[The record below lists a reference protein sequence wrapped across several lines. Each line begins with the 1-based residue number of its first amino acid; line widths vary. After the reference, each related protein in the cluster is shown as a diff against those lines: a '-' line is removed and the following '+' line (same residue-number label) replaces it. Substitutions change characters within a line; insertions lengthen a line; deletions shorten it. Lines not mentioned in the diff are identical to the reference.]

1 MRNNCCKRL
10 FAAALAALLALFCS
24 LPALA
29 QEGLESP
36 APEKSN
42 GQLLAEAGPEAGES
56 SAGETPEEAPTPE
69 AEPSSTPEEAP
80 PADQAQDSVLA
91 PGSVYQA
98 SGQVL
103 RMGTHEAYMPGV
115 QGNQFFPSQVM
126 SRAEIAQ
133 TLYNLLKEKPENPSC
148 QYSDVDESHAYYA
161 PIAALAE
168 LGLMTGGGDGRFN
181 PDGRLSRAEFAVIL
195 GRCFETEEGEI
206 NYSDVGED
214 HWAYTAIASA
224 TAKGWMSGP
233 GDGSFRPTREI
244 TRIEVAKV
252 LNVALERT
260 GEGFAADRDTQEF
273 QDVPMD
279 HWGFLH
285 AAEAADPEEEPDP
298 TPVPDPEPTPESTP
312 TPAPS
317 PTVTPGVPSG
327 FKVGGQV
334 RVTSDDGLNVRSGPG
349 TGFSVVTAVAYRAIM
364 TITDVSKYPW
374 VGVKTSNGQSGYSL
388 ADFLEPY
395 TPGSDPTPPP
405 VSNGTLSAASLTI
418 PQYMSAR
425 LDAKS
430 DTSISGAQWTSSNPD
445 VAYVGY
451 TIDFSSKKQCATVYA
466 KSPGSATLTFGSGGS
481 KATCTVTV
489 TAPQAVRFAYGD
501 GNSVGV
507 NTSFDLVAITDES
520 RDEVRFEIV
529 DGPAPGSYT
538 SSSYQTET
546 QVSTLGLPD
555 NRVRVFRRPV
565 SFGAAGLYTIRAYSN
580 SGDGYSSD
588 YYTFTLQVTSNNDP
602 LATTDDARQVSGLM
616 LRNLTSFEGFVP
628 EIEDDV
634 LVSGNPTVGYG
645 YVVRVNEN
653 FYNNLTE
660 VEAYACLANMINN
673 GTYGK
678 TVDSFRR
685 SFNIKMSQGNF
696 DAMASMVYNL
706 GPNSITNTSE
716 FETPHV
722 ILNMVAPPMDASSSN
737 PYAGIMNVKDT
748 DVYSQPD
755 YTSKKSAEDV
765 PQGTNVSVVDVYT
778 NISRTRRDVWYRV
791 VYTGGSGWVPS
802 GYIKL
807 DGNLTRDLY
816 YADTTSLA
824 NEFLQWHT
832 AGGSHVEGLVW
843 RRLSECKTFFF
854 ADYEDY
860 NGSSNFTINKYG
872 FRFPSCEADL
882 DRR

>member
-1 MRNNCCKRL
+1 MRNISCKRL
-10 FAAALAALLALFCS
+10 LTAMLAALFVLLCP
-24 LPALA
+24 LTVLA
-29 QEGLESP
+29 QEGEASP
-36 APEKSN
+36 S
-42 GQLLAEAGPEAGES
+42 PEADGGQPYVEAVSEGQES
-56 SAGETPEEAPTPE
+56 SAGEEPAQPDEEPEEAPE
-69 AEPSSTPEEAP
+69 AS
-80 PADQAQDSVLA
+80 QAQNSALA
-91 PGSVYQA
+91 LGGVYQA

-115 QGNQFFPSQVM
+115 RGDRFFPNQVM
-126 SRAEIAQ
+126 TRAEIAQ
-133 TLYNLLKEKPENPSC
+133 TLYNLLKDKPENPSC
-148 QYSDVDESHAYYA
+148 QYSDVDEGHAYYA

-168 LGLMTGGGDGRFN
+168 LNLMTGGGDGRFN
-181 PDGRLSRAEFAVIL
+181 PEGRLSRAEFAVIL

-214 HWAYTAIASA
+214 HWAYEAIASA
-224 TAKGWMSGP
+224 TAKEWMSGP

-252 LNVALERT
+252 LNVALGRT
-260 GEGFAADRDTQEF
+260 GEGFAADRDVQEF

-298 TPVPDPEPTPESTP
+298 TPEPDPDPTPAPTPEP

-317 PTVTPGVPSG
+317 PSGDPNVPSG

-334 RVTSDDGLNVRSGPG
+334 RVTSDNGLNVRSGPG
-349 TGFSVVTAVAYRAIM
+349 TGFSIVTAAAYRAVM
-364 TITDVSKYPW
+364 TITDVSSYPW
-374 VGVKTSNGQSGYSL
+374 VGVKTSGGQSGYSL

-405 VSNGTLSAASLTI
+405 VQNGTLTATSLTI

-425 LDAKS
+425 LDAQAGS
-430 DTSISGAQWTSSNPD
+430 SISGAQWTSSNPD

-451 TIDFSSKKQCATVYA
+451 TVDFSSKKQCAAVYA
-466 KSPGSATLTFGSGGS
+466 KAPGTATLTFGAGGS

-507 NTSFDLVAITDES
+507 NVDFDLVAITDES

-529 DGPAPGSYT
+529 DGPASGSYAC
-538 SSSYQTET
+538 SSYQTET
-546 QVSTLGLPD
+546 RTSEFGLPD
-555 NRVRVFRRPV
+555 NRTRVFRRKV
-565 SFGAAGLYTIRAYSN
+565 SFGAVGLYTIRAYSN
-580 SGDGYSSD
+580 SGEGYSTD
-588 YYTFTLQVTSNNDP
+588 YYTFTVQVTSNDDM
-602 LATTDDARQVSGLM
+602 LATTDDTRQISGLM
-616 LRNLTSFEGFVP
+616 LRNISSFEGYVP
-628 EIEDDV
+628 EIEDDR
-634 LVSGNPTVGYG
+634 LVNGNPTVGYG
-645 YVVRVNEN
+645 YVVSVNDN
-653 FYNNLTE
+653 FYNNMTRT
-660 VEAYACLANMINN
+660 EAYACLINLVN
-673 GTYGK
+673 QRGFGK

-685 SFNIKMSQGNF
+685 TYNIKMSQGNF

-706 GPNSITNTSE
+706 GVNSIFNTNE
-716 FETPHV
+716 YETPYV
-722 ILNMVAPPMDASSSN
+722 ILNMVVPPTDASSSN

-755 YTSKKSAEDV
+755 YTSQVTAKDV

-807 DGNLTRDLY
+807 NGDFVRDLY

-824 NEFLQWHT
+824 NEFLQWHM
-832 AGGSHVEGLVW
+832 AGGHVEGLVW

-854 ADYEDY
+854 SDYDDY
-860 NGSSNFTINKYG
+860 NCSECPNYTINKYG
-872 FRFPSCEADL
+872 FRFPACEADL